1 MRIRLGYV
9 AMTMNLEDA
18 SPSGSVTYANLS
30 KISDEDARLRKLR
43 SAAVKNLKNTWRIL
57 LYNKALNISVYR
69 LTSKLIPL
77 ATHPAAEGWNYTSDL
92 AQEFKEVGDLIC
104 ENDFRISAH
113 PDHFTLLN
121 SISSEVLK
129 ASIKDLDYHVRVF
142 EAMGLYD
149 YKYKLVL
156 HVGGLYKDKAGSI
169 ERFKEN
175 FILLPDR
182 IKKRIILE
190 NDDKSYTAEDVLGI
204 CEELGIPMVLD
215 VHHYNCINYGT
226 PLKELLPRI
235 FDTWKEEAYVPK
247 IHFSSPKSP
256 KDYRSHG
263 DFINSEEFIQF
274 IKVSQQYNRDFDVM
288 LEAKKKDDALF
299 ELVKE
304 LTDKKVVEKI
314 TNGEILIQTDV

>member
-1 MRIRLGYV
+1 MRVKLGYV

-18 SPSGSVTYANLS
+18 SPSGTVTFANLS
-30 KISDEDARLRKLR
+30 KISDNEARLRKLR
-43 SAAVKNLKNTWRIL
+43 SVAARNLKNTWRIL
-57 LYNKALNISVYR
+57 LYNKAMGIKVYR

-77 ATHPAAEGWNYTSDL
+77 ATHQAAEGWDYTSEL
-92 AQEFKEVGDLIC
+92 AREFREVGDLIL

-113 PDHFTLLN
+113 PDHFTLIN
-121 SISSEVLK
+121 SNSPEVIK

-142 EAMGLYD
+142 EAMGLSN

-156 HVGGLYKDKAGSI
+156 HVGGLYKDKAGSM

-182 IKKRIILE
+182 IRNRIILE
-190 NDDKSYTAEDVLGI
+190 NDDKSYTAEDVLSI
-204 CEELGIPMVLD
+204 CEELKIPMVLD

-226 PLKELLPRI
+226 QLKELLPRI

-256 KDYRSHG
+256 KDFRSHG
-263 DFINSEEFIQF
+263 DYISPEEFFEFLQIS
-274 IKVSQQYNRDFDVM
+274 KQYNRDFDVM

-299 ELVKE
+299 KLIKE
-304 LTDKKVVEKI
+304 LEDKKTVEKI
-314 TNGEILIQTDV
+314 TNGEILIQK